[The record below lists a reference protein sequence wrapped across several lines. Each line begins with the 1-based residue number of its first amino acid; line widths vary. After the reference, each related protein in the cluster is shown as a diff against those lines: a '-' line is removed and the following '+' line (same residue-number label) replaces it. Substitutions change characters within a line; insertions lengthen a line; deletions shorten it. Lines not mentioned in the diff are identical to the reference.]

1 MSGSPA
7 SSPATAAAIDW
18 PELERRAAAMRARA
32 HAPYSGYQVGASLR
46 TRDGRVFDGCN
57 VENASYGLCLCA
69 ERTAIAHMVAAGARD
84 PVAIAIATRGPSA
97 GAPCGMCRQVLAEF
111 ALDLPIRLIAVD
123 PPGPTV
129 DTTLGELLPL
139 AFRGKEL
146 EPPR

>member
-1 MSGSPA
+1 MSSAPG
-7 SSPATAAAIDW
+7 AAAPIDW
-18 PELERRAAAMRARA
+18 PALERRAVAMRARA
-32 HAPYSGYQVGASLR
+32 HAPYSGYQVGASLL

-69 ERTAIAHMVAAGARD
+69 ERNAIAHMVAAGARD

-111 ALDLPIRLIAVD
+111 ALDMAIRLVAVE
-123 PPGPTV
+123 PAGPTV
-129 DTTLGELLPL
+129 DTTLAELLPL

-146 EPPR
+146 

>member
-1 MSGSPA
+1 MSTGP
-7 SSPATAAAIDW
+7 AAATGIDW

-32 HAPYSGYQVGASLR
+32 HAPYSGYQVGASLQ

-69 ERTAIAHMVAAGARD
+69 ERTAVAHMVAAGARD

-111 ALDLPIRLIAVD
+111 ALDLSIRLLAVE
-123 PPGPTV
+123 PSGPTV
-129 DTTLGELLPL
+129 DTTLAELLPL

-146 EPPR
+146 GEPR